1 MTIDTVSRTH
11 RRARGM
17 SASLSG
23 AALALLCA
31 LSAPLSARAADAV
44 NSDRA
49 GGADHPLLSRY
60 EGSILYMFGDDPAAT
75 AQLVFEEKG
84 KPVLRPVEGR
94 IANRLYWGPK
104 GRGPLEVFRNYRQ
117 ALAAAGF
124 QIMFACETA
133 QCEKSRVQPLI
144 SDLPRKVSWAAW
156 DVYVSGTFDSGSQPG
171 FHYLSARKT
180 VPGGTTYVQVG
191 LVGSSANPPIAG
203 RVRQFVQII
212 EPARIELGKVKVD
225 AKAIQGGLARDGKIA
240 LYGVTFDTNKAV
252 LRAESGT
259 QLEEMASVLKATPA
273 LKVFIVGHTDN
284 QGELQANTLLSQQ
297 RADAVVAAL
306 SGRYGIAPARLVARG
321 VANLAPVSS
330 NDAEE
335 GRARNRRVEMVV
347 R

>member
-1 MTIDTVSRTH
+1 M
-11 RRARGM
+11 
-17 SASLSG
+17 SLSPLSR
-23 AALALLCA
+23 ALALLCV
-31 LSAPLSARAADAV
+31 LLAPLSTRAADAA

-49 GGADHPLLSRY
+49 GGADHKLLSRY
-60 EGSILYMFGDDPAAT
+60 EGSILYMYGDEPAAT

-94 IANRLYWGPK
+94 VANRLYWGPK

-117 ALAAAGF
+117 ALEAAGF
-124 QIMFACETA
+124 QIVYACETL
-133 QCEKSRVQPLI
+133 QCETNRVQPLI
-144 SDLPRKVSWAAW
+144 SGLPRDATWAKW
-156 DVYVSGTFDSGSQPG
+156 DVYVAGTFDSGNQPG
-171 FHYLSARKT
+171 FHYLSARKA

-191 LVGSSANPPIAG
+191 LVGGTATAPISG

-212 EPARIELGKVKVD
+212 EPVRIDMGKVKVD

-240 LYGVTFDTNKAV
+240 LYGVTFDTNKAE
-252 LRAESGT
+252 LRDESSA
-259 QLEEMASVLKATPA
+259 QLEEMASVLKAAPS

-284 QGELQANTLLSQQ
+284 QGELQANTLLSQK

-306 SGRYGIAPARLVARG
+306 SGRYGIAPARLLGRG
-321 VANLAPVSS
+321 VASLAPVSS